1 MRTASARNAFEQF
14 LKRKHLK
21 LTRPRLSVLDTALS
35 ARRHFEPEELVADL
49 RAKAVSRA
57 TVYRTLALLLESG
70 LLKEVI
76 ETNGRRIYEPIHG
89 LPHHDH
95 LVCLGCGRII
105 EFMNSRIEALQE
117 QVCRK
122 FGFRI
127 VSHLHQIMGYCRTC
141 ARAQNLA
148 APRAARAR

>member
-1 MRTASARNAFEQF
+1 MNSPREAFELF

-21 LTRPRLSVLDTALS
+21 LTRPRLSVLETAVS
-35 ARRHFEPEELVADL
+35 ARRHFEPEELVSDL

-70 LLKEVI
+70 LLKEVF
-76 ETNGRRIYEPIHG
+76 EKDGQRIYEPMHG

-95 LVCLGCGRII
+95 LVCLGCGKII
-105 EFMNSRIEALQE
+105 EFVDDRIEKRQDA
-117 QVCRK
+117 VCRK

-127 VSHLHQIMGYCRTC
+127 VSHMHQIMGYCRRC
-141 ARAQNLA
+141 ERKR
-148 APRAARAR
+148 P

>member
-1 MRTASARNAFEQF
+1 MPQLSETPREAFEKF
-14 LKRKHLK
+14 LRTKRLK
-21 LTRPRLSVLDTALS
+21 LTRPRLSVLASALGE
-35 ARRHFEPEELVADL
+35 RHFEPEALVTNL

-76 ETNGRRIYEPIHG
+76 ETHGRRIYEPMHG

-105 EFMNSRIEALQE
+105 EFVDSTIESRQDAI
-117 QVCRK
+117 CRK
-122 FGFRI
+122 FGFRTI
-127 VSHLHQIMGYCRTC
+127 SHLHQIMGYCKKCEQRG
-141 ARAQNLA
+141 RK
-148 APRAARAR
+148 